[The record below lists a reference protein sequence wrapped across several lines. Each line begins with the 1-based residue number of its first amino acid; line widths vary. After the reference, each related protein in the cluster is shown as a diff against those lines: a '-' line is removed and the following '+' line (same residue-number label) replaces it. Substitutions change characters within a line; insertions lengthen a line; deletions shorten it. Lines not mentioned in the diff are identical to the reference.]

1 MSEERKSNVSGL
13 QAIVRIPRWRS
24 LIAVCSCVAI
34 ALAGL
39 GLSFGQ
45 KSNDETDQTDR
56 QKFMHGKLDM
66 VHRVIDGIAMEDFD
80 LVKKGALELAA
91 LSESATFK
99 SENDPFYRHYSA
111 YFERAV
117 RDLIAAAESES
128 VERTTFAYV
137 HVTFSCTACHQHVR
151 GTKRVA
157 SFELPIFS
165 Q

>member
-1 MSEERKSNVSGL
+1 MSEERNAIVSGWP
-13 QAIVRIPRWRS
+13 AIFCIPRWRS
-24 LIAVCSCVAI
+24 LIAVCCCVGA

-45 KSNDETDQTDR
+45 QSNDESDQSDR
-56 QKFMHGKLDM
+56 QKFMHGKLNM
-66 VHRVIDGIAMEDFD
+66 VHQVIDGIAMEDFD
-80 LVKKGALELAA
+80 LVTKGAMELAA

-99 SENDPFYRHYSA
+99 SESDPFYRHYSA

-157 SFELPIFS
+157 SLDMPLFP